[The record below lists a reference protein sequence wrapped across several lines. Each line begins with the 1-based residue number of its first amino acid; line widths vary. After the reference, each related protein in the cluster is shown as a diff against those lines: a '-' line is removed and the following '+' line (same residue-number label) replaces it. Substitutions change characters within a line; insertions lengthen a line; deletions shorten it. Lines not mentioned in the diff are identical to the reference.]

1 MNKDEIEAM
10 GKFFRQAFDM
20 SNGSPNTNDV
30 KYEMTQKAK
39 EAFDRITERL
49 DTAVQRGTEGRRK
62 LREEIDKLKG
72 EHQNLTEH
80 FDSEMNRLRKDYRS
94 LQSETISRLD
104 VIETWIRATTH
115 KEKETIRLDMER
127 KQNKRDP
134 ILASNTKSPTTDL
147 VTKYEQ
153 VMRRT
158 IHQLDLS
165 VRTTNA
171 LRKAHINCV
180 RDLTRWSKI
189 ELRKLDG
196 MGLKCVLEVETKMLM
211 LGVSLAYKSVPP
223 DTERRKETA

>member
-134 ILASNTKSPTTDL
+134 ILAW
-147 VTKYEQ
+147 V
-153 VMRRT
+153 
-158 IHQLDLS
+158 LS
-165 VRTTNA
+165 VF
-171 LRKAHINCV
+171 
-180 RDLTRWSKI
+180 
-189 ELRKLDG
+189 
-196 MGLKCVLEVETKMLM
+196 
-211 LGVSLAYKSVPP
+211 
-223 DTERRKETA
+223 